1 MIITLGTDVAI
12 IGAGPYGLSIAAFLR
27 EAGVAF
33 RIFGEPMSNW
43 RTRMPKGMHLKSDG
57 FASSLFDPGR
67 RFTLEKYCAQNGI
80 PYKELGLPVALENFS
95 AYGMAFQKQFVPTL
109 DTRMVVRLERVAEG
123 FRITLDDGETVYA
136 RRAIVATG
144 ISYYEFL
151 PEELRDIPKALCS
164 HSADNRDLTGYQDKD
179 VVVLGRGAS
188 ATDIAALLLEQRA
201 RVQIVSREPID
212 FQLPP
217 RDKPV
222 SKWRRIRE
230 FNFGLGPSF
239 RSAVYTLFPGL
250 FRLLP
255 VRLRHRIV
263 RRHLGPAAVYFIRDK
278 LEAGVPMLSGY
289 TLRDAKAVDKRV
301 ALRFVHRD
309 SGELNLTVDHV
320 IAGTGYVVELKR
332 LPFMDD
338 GLRAEIRQEAT
349 SPKLSG
355 NFESSVPGLYFVG
368 VASAGTFGPLTRFAH
383 GAGFT
388 ARKISAHL
396 RRTQSK
402 EIVVEEFSGAQP

>member
-1 MIITLGTDVAI
+1 
-12 IGAGPYGLSIAAFLR
+12 
-27 EAGVAF
+27 
-33 RIFGEPMSNW
+33 
-43 RTRMPKGMHLKSDG
+43 
-57 FASSLFDPGR
+57 
-67 RFTLEKYCAQNGI
+67 
-80 PYKELGLPVALENFS
+80 
-95 AYGMAFQKQFVPTL
+95 
-109 DTRMVVRLERVAEG
+109 
-123 FRITLDDGETVYA
+123 
-136 RRAIVATG
+136 
-144 ISYYEFL
+144 
-151 PEELRDIPKALCS
+151 
-164 HSADNRDLTGYQDKD
+164 
-179 VVVLGRGAS
+179 
-188 ATDIAALLLEQRA
+188 
-201 RVQIVSREPID
+201 
-212 FQLPP
+212 
-217 RDKPV
+217 
-222 SKWRRIRE
+222 
-230 FNFGLGPSF
+230 
-239 RSAVYTLFPGL
+239 
-250 FRLLP
+250 
-255 VRLRHRIV
+255 
-263 RRHLGPAAVYFIRDK
+263 
-278 LEAGVPMLSGY
+278 MLSGY